1 MLIAFRNYGTSIY
14 KLWKYLYLY
23 ILTLR
28 RLRRYHTVS
37 LLLSYKSVNYFNLVI
52 LFMNLAR
59 SIVAFLLI
67 PFCVLVHFVLATKF
81 EVYESRPLWA
91 IVVISASLIVLLRLL
106 VKSKT
111 YKKPIFLINIISWVF
126 VIGIIWWSQILTSY
140 KPFNKSDLVFSK
152 AELGENKLITDSGN
166 EILVS
171 TLISNKPFTLFVFYR
186 GHW

>member
-14 KLWKYLYLY
+14 KLWKYLHLY

-28 RLRRYHTVS
+28 RLRRYHTGS
-37 LLLSYKSVNYFNLVI
+37 LFLSYKSVNYFNLVI

-81 EVYESRPLWA
+81 EIYESRPLWA

-106 VKSKT
+106 VKSKA
-111 YKKPIFLINIISWVF
+111 YKKSIFLIHN
-126 VIGIIWWSQILTSY
+126 L
-140 KPFNKSDLVFSK
+140 
-152 AELGENKLITDSGN
+152 ELLLITQ
-166 EILVS
+166 L
-171 TLISNKPFTLFVFYR
+171 LRHKFL
-186 GHW
+186 HL

>member
-28 RLRRYHTVS
+28 RLRRYHTGS
-37 LLLSYKSVNYFNLVI
+37 FFLSYKSVNYFNLVI

-91 IVVISASLIVLLRLL
+91 IIAISASLIVLLRLL
-106 VKSKT
+106 VKSKA
-111 YKKPIFLINIISWVF
+111 YKKS
-126 VIGIIWWSQILTSY
+126 
-140 KPFNKSDLVFSK
+140 
-152 AELGENKLITDSGN
+152 
-166 EILVS
+166 
-171 TLISNKPFTLFVFYR
+171 R
-186 GHW
+186 

>member
-1 MLIAFRNYGTSIY
+1 
-14 KLWKYLYLY
+14 
-23 ILTLR
+23 
-28 RLRRYHTVS
+28 
-37 LLLSYKSVNYFNLVI
+37 
-52 LFMNLAR
+52 MNLAR

-67 PFCVLVHFVLATKF
+67 PLCVLVHFVLATKF

-106 VKSKT
+106 VKSKA
-111 YKKPIFLINIISWVF
+111 YKKSIFLINIISWVF

-140 KPFNKSDLVFSK
+140 KPFNKSDLLFSK
-152 AELGENKLITDSGN
+152 AALGENKLVTDSGN

-171 TLISNKPFTLFVFYR
+171 NLISNKPFTLFVFYR